1 MSAEMSAAEKQKILR
16 ERRKQKFAKSGG
28 SGRLNKIVGK
38 SDSLL
43 STESPLD
50 QKASIGNSSNEDNSA
65 STTEMEQLIS
75 NVHSNTQKSS
85 NKTKSEPEI
94 DPALKAQLDMF
105 KQFAQQ
111 QQQEDQFGG
120 LPGLNG
126 SASGAGAGA
135 GAGANGLPA
144 MPDLFSQLAKG
155 FPGADGTGAGSGADI
170 FGGANPFMDAAPMVP
185 PEVVQYHTATLN
197 QYKAR
202 NTFIKWVFILLP
214 YLYFVTHP
222 EFLSTLSTENTF
234 LIQLLSKSNFFT
246 VLTTLEIISISLYY
260 QFKQKLS
267 RKTQVT
273 ATSESKILGLL
284 KMIPEGIIPI
294 TNLHGKVNLVFQY
307 LDVFNLFVVDLCF
320 CLIVMGIMTYIHNL
334 H

>member
-1 MSAEMSAAEKQKILR
+1 MSAELSAAEKQKILR
-16 ERRKQKFAKSGG
+16 ERRKQKFAKVGG

-50 QKASIGNSSNEDNSA
+50 QKASLKTSSSGDNSA
-65 STTEMEQLIS
+65 STTEMEQLIN
-75 NVHSNTQKSS
+75 NVHNTPKTSNS
-85 NKTKSEPEI
+85 TKNEPEI
-94 DPALKAQLDMF
+94 DPALKAQLDIF

-111 QQQEDQFGG
+111 QQQEEQFAGA
-120 LPGLNG
+120 PGLNG
-126 SASGAGAGA
+126 SATGAGAGA
-135 GAGANGLPA
+135 SGLPE

-185 PEVVQYHTATLN
+185 PEVVQYHTSTLN
-197 QYKAR
+197 QFKAR

-214 YLYFVTHP
+214 YMYFVTHP
-222 EFLSTLSTENTF
+222 EFLATLSTENTF
-234 LIQLLSKSNFFT
+234 LIQLFSKNNFFT

-267 RKTQVT
+267 KKTKVT

-294 TNLHGKVNLVFQY
+294 RNLHGKVNLVFQY

-320 CLIVMGIMTYIHNL
+320 CLIVMGIMTYVHNL